1 MKKFIKVAGIT
12 FISILTVL
20 YLSFLFILP
29 NVVKLD
35 KFKPDIQK
43 MVKEQTNLILDYGK
57 AKISVT
63 PLLSAGIKIDGISV
77 KLPDDSELAVANSLT
92 TRISL
97 PHLLFKTIKVTKAE
111 LINPIINIDIVDN
124 KEYKVVTVITEA
136 QKNQAQIQKD
146 DNQQENSDFDISSI
160 KINIPKIKITD
171 YSAFIN
177 DIQTNDYLKLMGNEL
192 LLGYDGKNVLF
203 KTNAQL
209 FVNQQKNITAN
220 IDIDTVIPE
229 FVNEDNNKKNSNKTS
244 DELPFIN
251 PVSIY
256 KAYDLKTNIDSK
268 LKIRQ
273 KDDVYVSNGYLN
285 IDNLSVQL
293 AGLRLPESKFHLNT
307 NATKANLDSDIYV
320 AENEKISLLGLIDYG
335 KNPQTD
341 LRIKSDDIHT
351 DNIVKLSHAALNS
364 VNIKNDLDQI
374 RGDGHFNADAL
385 LKTDFKKLT
394 SNGNITINDVELT
407 NIKDN
412 YKIAKINS
420 IISLDNNII
429 KFIDTTLEIIG
440 AIFKV
445 DGTINE
451 QSEADITVVTEKLP
465 VESIVNMFAPADIK
479 KTYTVNSGFINLKAD
494 IKGELSKPEGKLN
507 LSLNNLSMRDTVNQ
521 INYNNNILVADF
533 ESDFKTYKGK
543 LNNNNFR
550 LSMNGVN
557 VNCDSASLDVG
568 DKDIIISP
576 SKLRINNSTDINFSG
591 NIKNY
596 VKNPEFDIT
605 ANGAVRTQDLKQLL
619 SPDIAMYMVNKGTL
633 PLNLKITGDSKKQ
646 TLTANIEADGNNYI
660 TPVNISNLL
669 NRKSVVKIAADL
681 KGDTLTIRDT
691 GFYSKGNDKDT
702 EIVGVDGTINKLDTK
717 NPNINMIK
725 VKIPNEITGSIGIFP
740 KSKASLKGNMFV
752 SGDLAAP
759 KMRGNFD
766 ITNLSIPE
774 ILVTIE
780 KTVANIEGNSLDVNI
795 NKLIANGSDYNL
807 VINADLTPSQYFT
820 IKNLNLISNLTDAD
834 KVMKVTEALDKSM
847 PKPATSSG
855 ASKSGNGSAA
865 SNDMPVIIKDGTIDI
880 KEIKSGNIILNDTTG
895 RISMAKNIFNINKL
909 VTSAFNGKINGDVS
923 TNIVTS
929 DIKANLK
936 GYGLNVEKT
945 LLDAAAMKDTLTGTM
960 DFDADITLR
969 GSTYEEQMRTL
980 KGKVNFTMKNGTL
993 GPFGRIENLIIAD
1006 NVRQNAFFKTALGST
1021 INQLTKFDTTHYNT
1035 LSGNMTFAN
1044 GVAQINPI
1052 TSSGDIMSTYIYGS
1066 FNILKNYVDVTL
1078 RGKLGSQVSESMG
1091 TLALINP
1098 VNLSK
1103 KATGINPLLGNVF
1116 VLFTQ
1121 QVNESEMAQ
1130 IPKLGKEFNDNNT
1143 TKFQAVLKGD
1153 AAKPANAVKS
1163 FKWLAL
1169 KTEIESAQEAM
1180 GAANLGITSLSK
1192 DGLKD
1197 AAKNKLNDSLT
1208 DEQKKQ
1214 LQQGKNTVNAVKDA
1228 VKNKEQ
1234 TKQAVKN
1241 QAKQAGASFL
1251 NSLREQAQ
1259 QALTEDT
1266 TSKK

>member
-1 MKKFIKVAGIT
+1 MKKFIKVTGIT
-12 FISILTVL
+12 IISIIIVL
-20 YLSFLFILP
+20 YLAFLFVLP
-29 NVVKLD
+29 NVVNID

-43 MVKEQTNLILDYGK
+43 IVKEQSNLNFDFEK

-63 PLLSAGIKIDGISV
+63 PLLSAGITMNGITV
-77 KLPDDSELAVANSLT
+77 KLPDSSELAVANSLT
-92 TRISL
+92 ARISL

-111 LINPIINIDIVDN
+111 LINPIINIDIIDN
-124 KEYKVVTVITEA
+124 KEYKAVTVVTEA
-136 QKNQAQIQKD
+136 IKEQEKNKKESTSE
-146 DNQQENSDFDISSI
+146 ENNFDISSI

-171 YSAFIN
+171 YSAFVN
-177 DIQTNDYLKLMGNEL
+177 DLQTNDFLKLSGNEL
-192 LLGYDGKNVLF
+192 ILGYNGKNVLL
-203 KTNAQL
+203 KTNAEM

-229 FVNEDNNKKNSNKTS
+229 ITEADNKKASNKKENTE
-244 DELPFIN
+244 ELPFIN

-273 KDDVYVSNGYLN
+273 KDDVYVSNGYLK

-293 AGLRLPESKFHLNT
+293 AGLRLPESNFLLNT
-307 NATKANLDSDIYV
+307 NGTKANLDSNIYV
-320 AENEKISLLGLIDYG
+320 AEKEKISLLGLIDYG
-335 KNPQTD
+335 KKPQTD
-341 LRIKSDDIHT
+341 LKIKSDDIHT
-351 DNIVKLSHAALNS
+351 DNIVKLAHAALNS
-364 VNIKNDLDQI
+364 ANIKNDLDQI
-374 RGDGHFNADAL
+374 KGDGHFNADAL
-385 LKTDFKKLT
+385 IKTDFKQLT

-412 YKIAKINS
+412 FKIAKINS

-429 KFIDTTLEIIG
+429 KFIDTTIEIIG

-451 QSEADITVVTEKLP
+451 KSEADISVVTEKLP
-465 VESIVNMFAPADIK
+465 VESLMNIFAPADIK
-479 KTYTVNSGFINLKAD
+479 KTYAVNSGFINLKAD
-494 IKGELSKPEGKLN
+494 IKGELSKPAGKLN
-507 LSLNNLSMRDTVNQ
+507 LSMNNLSMRDTVNQ

-533 ESDFKTYKGK
+533 ESDFKTYKGQ

-568 DKDIIISP
+568 EKDIVITP
-576 SKLRINNSTDINFSG
+576 TKLRINNSTDINLSG

-596 VKNPEFDIT
+596 INNPEFDIA
-605 ANGAVRTQDLKQLL
+605 ANGAIRTQDLKQLL
-619 SPDIAMYMVNKGTL
+619 LPDMAMYMINKGNL

-646 TLTANIEADGNNYI
+646 TLIANIEADGNNYI

-669 NRKSVVKIAADL
+669 NKKSVVKIAADL

-691 GFYSKGNDKDT
+691 GFYANGNDKDT
-702 EIVGVDGTINKLDTK
+702 EIIGVDGTINKLDTK

-725 VKIPNEITGSIGIFP
+725 VKIPSEITGSIGIFP

-766 ITNLSIPE
+766 INNISIPE

-780 KTVANIEGNSLDVNI
+780 KMAANIEGNSLDINI

-834 KVMKVTEALDKSM
+834 KVMKVTEAMDKAM
-847 PKPATSSG
+847 PKSTPSSGG
-855 ASKSGNGSAA
+855 ASKSKSSSSA

-880 KEIKSGNIILNDTTG
+880 KEIKSGNIVLNETTG
-895 RISMAKNIFNINKL
+895 RISLARNTFNINKL
-909 VTSAFNGKINGDVS
+909 MTSAFGGKINGDVS
-923 TNIVTS
+923 TNLITS
-929 DIKANLK
+929 DIKANVK
-936 GYGLNVEKT
+936 GSGLNVEKT
-945 LLDAAAMKDTLTGTM
+945 LLDTAAMKDTLTGTM
-960 DFDADITLR
+960 DFDADIALR
-969 GSTYEEQMRTL
+969 GSTYEEQVRTL
-980 KGKVNFTMKNGTL
+980 KGKVNFSMKNGTL

-1006 NVRQNAFFKTALGST
+1006 NVRQNPFFKTALGST

-1035 LSGNMTFAN
+1035 LTGNMTFTN

-1052 TSSGDIMSTYIYGS
+1052 TSSGDIMSTYIFGS
-1066 FNILKNYVDVTL
+1066 FNILKNYMDITL

-1103 KATGINPLLGNVF
+1103 KVTGINPLLGNVF
-1116 VLFTQ
+1116 MLFTQ
-1121 QVNESEMAQ
+1121 QVTESEMAQ

-1143 TKFQAVLKGD
+1143 TKFQAILRGD

-1169 KTEIESAQEAM
+1169 KSEIESAQKAM

-1197 AAKNKLNDSLT
+1197 AAKTKLNDSLT

-1214 LQQGKNTVNAVKDA
+1214 LQQGKDTVNAVKNA

-1241 QAKQAGASFL
+1241 QAKQVGASFL

-1259 QALTEDT
+1259 
-1266 TSKK
+1266 